1 MFNGWMIQW
10 LKLHCAIKNHLKD
23 FIWNWHKCPCPI
35 RFNISLKIHGYFANL
50 VSESAR
56 DKAQQKSFINFVTKT
71 LEFFYKNWT
80 WEKREAFSWKY
91 PECMFESLISTVTH
105 LAEVFNKMHNSK
117 SHRNTLQNNWEF
129 LFFVQNSYIYLPATF
144 VNVHRSSMQVYMA
157 YKVHPVLLRLVDMHF
172 NWLFSNPHLMNI
184 GPLRWIGFESDWW
197 IDDMWVTDSLNEW
210 MVGWMTVWKHGQ

>member
-1 MFNGWMIQW
+1 MFNRWMTQW

-23 FIWNWHKCPCPI
+23 FIWNRHKCPWPI
-35 RFNISLKIHGYFANL
+35 RFNISLKRHGSFANL

-80 WEKREAFSWKY
+80 WEKRKAFSWKY

-105 LAEVFNKMHNSK
+105 LAEVFNKMHNSQ

-129 LFFVQNSYIYLPATF
+129 LFF
-144 VNVHRSSMQVYMA
+144 
-157 YKVHPVLLRLVDMHF
+157 
-172 NWLFSNPHLMNI
+172 LFKIHTYFCQQHLWMFTDLQCRYPWPTRCI
-184 GPLRWIGFESDWW
+184 LFYSDWW
-197 IDDMWVTDSLNEW
+197 TCISTGCFQILTWWILAL
-210 MVGWMTVWKHGQ
+210 